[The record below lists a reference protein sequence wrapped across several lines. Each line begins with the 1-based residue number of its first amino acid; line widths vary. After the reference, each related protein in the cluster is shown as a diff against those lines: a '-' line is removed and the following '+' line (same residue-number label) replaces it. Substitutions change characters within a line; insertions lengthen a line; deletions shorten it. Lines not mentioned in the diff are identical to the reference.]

1 MFDHVGD
8 RMGPGAMMGWAIRRF
23 PSALWL
29 LAVLLGAP
37 APTAAAPPNIVV
49 IMSDDQD
56 YASLAK
62 MPHVNRL
69 LVGKGVLFTNY
80 VTSIAMCCPSR
91 TAHLTGQFGH
101 NNGVMVNAAPPD
113 WLAKEHKLLPTWLR
127 RAGYRTGYF
136 GKYVNFYGSGE
147 VPQLHVPPGWSY
159 WSGIPAPW
167 MHRYYD
173 FKINQNGTLHP
184 FPRSAANYQA
194 DVLTR
199 GAVAFLERQRHGTQP
214 FYLQVSYLAPHSD
227 IHTAGEPVLPAPRH
241 QGMFASEPLPR
252 SRPSFN
258 EADLS
263 DKPGFLGRDLLTG
276 DDILALQVYHRSR
289 LEALQAV
296 DEGVRA
302 IVDKLGAIGR
312 LGETY
317 IIYLSDNGWHAG
329 EHRIPDGKAG
339 YYEESIR
346 VPLVIRGPDVPANVK
361 RDQLAANIDL
371 APTIA
376 DLAGARPGL
385 VVDGRSLRPALVGA
399 GGAWRTAMLIDGF
412 ITDADG
418 DDRAFDAVRTRRY
431 LYVEHPSG
439 ERELYDLRLDPYQVA
454 SVAAVAS
461 YDAVRADL
469 AGKLD
474 TLRTCRGESCWITA
488 PDRTPSPA
496 TD

>member
-1 MFDHVGD
+1 M
-8 RMGPGAMMGWAIRRF
+8 
-23 PSALWL
+23 
-29 LAVLLGAP
+29 
-37 APTAAAPPNIVV
+37 AAPGRVP
-49 IMSDDQD
+49 D
-56 YASLAK
+56 
-62 MPHVNRL
+62 
-69 LVGKGVLFTNY
+69 GVLREIF
-80 VTSIAMCCPSR
+80 
-91 TAHLTGQFGH
+91 
-101 NNGVMVNAAPPD
+101 
-113 WLAKEHKLLPTWLR
+113 
-127 RAGYRTGYF
+127 
-136 GKYVNFYGSGE
+136 NFYGSAA

-227 IHTAGEPVLPAPRH
+227 IHTAGEPVIPAPRH
-241 QGMFASEPLPR
+241 QGMFGSEPLPR
-252 SRPSFN
+252 SHPSFN

-263 DKPGFLGRDLLTG
+263 DKPGFLGHDLLTG

-302 IVDKLGAIGR
+302 IVDKLDAIGR

-346 VPLVIRGPDVPANVK
+346 VPLVIRGPEFP
-361 RDQLAANIDL
+361 
-371 APTIA
+371 
-376 DLAGARPGL
+376 
-385 VVDGRSLRPALVGA
+385 
-399 GGAWRTAMLIDGF
+399 RT
-412 ITDADG
+412 
-418 DDRAFDAVRTRRY
+418 
-431 LYVEHPSG
+431 
-439 ERELYDLRLDPYQVA
+439 
-454 SVAAVAS
+454 
-461 YDAVRADL
+461 
-469 AGKLD
+469 
-474 TLRTCRGESCWITA
+474 
-488 PDRTPSPA
+488 
-496 TD
+496 